1 MNADEIV
8 EKLQLVQSL
17 LQELLPA
24 AKALQSRPDAFRKL
38 DHALA
43 AVRKYSSADKAR
55 WRDLAACLDL
65 RMHSKRRAS
74 LLIARREGLPD
85 AAADTIR
92 RAI

>member
-1 MNADEIV
+1 MNAAEIV
-8 EKLQLVQSL
+8 GKLQLIESL

-24 AKALQSRPDAFRKL
+24 AQALQRTADGPGKL
-38 DHALA
+38 ESALA
-43 AVRKYSSADKAR
+43 AVRKYSASDKAR
-55 WRDLAACLDL
+55 WRDLAACPDL
-65 RMHSKRRAS
+65 RLHSKRRAS